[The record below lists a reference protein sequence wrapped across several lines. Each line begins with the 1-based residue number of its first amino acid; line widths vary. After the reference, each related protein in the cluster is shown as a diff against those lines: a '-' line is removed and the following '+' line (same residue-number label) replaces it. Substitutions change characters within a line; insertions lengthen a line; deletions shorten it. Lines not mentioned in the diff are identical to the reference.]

1 MAWICLQELVA
12 SRSRLKVTLSQLPIA
27 SATCTASDFFWS
39 ECEMKESHKPRFAQ
53 MFDRFGVLIFETLT
67 LSTADSHARTSVVQ
81 AMESAWAESE
91 ADYIGK
97 YIDSLK
103 KRKPRLFSWKTCL
116 QYGPEALSKWS
127 DHLPI
132 SAMTVAG
139 LLTQPPQLARHTK
152 GKDGFCLPTPMARDW
167 RGSTGKNRHT
177 QNLPNLYQ
185 KNGKQLNPAF
195 VEAIMGYDIGW
206 TDLKALET
214 RLSRSKPGPRLS
226 N

>member
-1 MAWICLQELVA
+1 
-12 SRSRLKVTLSQLPIA
+12 
-27 SATCTASDFFWS
+27 
-39 ECEMKESHKPRFAQ
+39 MKESHRPRYAQ

-67 LSTADSHARTSVVQ
+67 LFTADSHARTSAVQ

-139 LLTQPPQLARHTK
+139 LLTQPPQLARHIK
-152 GKDGFCLPTPMARDW
+152 GKGGFCLPTPTATDHRRDYQLQPRTKTKVYSLSGLFEHRLLPTPMARDW